1 MNKIARKIGVA
12 VIALVTIVSVSGIT
26 PVVAQ
31 TPAEALQV
39 QINTLLAQIATLQGQ
54 LGGGVTTPAPAPA
67 FNFTRNL
74 TVGSTGEDVRAL
86 QQFLNARGFTV
97 AATGPGSIGNESTR
111 FGPRTQA
118 ALARFQSANNVS
130 PARGFFGPLTRAR
143 IATVTPTPTPTP
155 TPIVT
160 VPTIR
165 LAANTPASATLPQ
178 GAQMVPVLRFTLTAG
193 TEVMTVSE
201 MRFRRAGLGHLT
213 DWPSLHLFE
222 GDIRL
227 TDFGRNILADTQEV
241 TFPGLNISIPAGQTR
256 TYTLRTNVAS
266 AGTGN
271 QGAFELVNVASNISL
286 TGLPI
291 RGNTMTIGGIPVS
304 AITLQRGLSL
314 TNPMV
319 GTQDATI
326 ASFRIQSGANAVALE
341 QVAVTIGGTI
351 RRGDVT
357 NLELYHDNTLLAR
370 TSALNAQDKA
380 VFVLSPMFEIGR
392 DLSRTLTVRADL
404 SGRVGETILASITT
418 PEDVIIIDQ
427 VLGFGT
433 GATLTDVNEPG
444 EIGNITLQGGRLTL
458 VDLGPATADV
468 AVRSSDVELIRVGL
482 TADRNLE
489 VRPGGIVLNLDGTA
503 LANTIT
509 DLRLRDAVTG
519 ATLMTG
525 VITGDAAAIDGISA
539 NNAILLSG
547 SFTLTPGV
555 TRNLIVSVD
564 IGAVATDLT
573 IEADRLTIVPANV
586 RDLATGA
593 ALVPAD
599 IVPAFVTG
607 ETMTIRTAGLTAGL
621 MGHPISTTVVTGAPN
636 VPAVGVS
643 LAAVGTDVTVRSLE
657 ARVFVNTANTF
668 ADGTSPT
675 PVVPANTV
683 VTSARLMDGATV
695 LGTGV
700 LSNIVDAAHDYGRV
714 TFTGLNLRIARGT
727 TRNLTVQISTASG
740 LAAPSRFVAVS
751 VLGTTANAI
760 DAVDAEG
767 RTVAVGAGSD
777 VNLVTFGT
785 SPTRFITV
793 ASTGTLAAA
802 ISAATPIAA
811 IVPVGTTGRA
821 DVAVTTVRY
830 TATNEPI
837 ILQDITVTPVG
848 ARTALTSVKII
859 DGARTISMPVP
870 STGNIIF
877 TDVNIEIPATGHRDI
892 VFMADLAGIGHGS
905 ASGDSVELDVN
916 VTRARGKD
924 SNAVVAG
931 GGNVAGGNI
940 LTVRQTVPTVAKL
953 TNSTT
958 LTGANDEVLRF
969 TVTANS
975 LGDVEL
981 RNLTV
986 AFNRAVT
993 GARLFEGATLI
1004 STGTGTGTTSV
1015 LFDVVPDP
1023 ERNIAAG
1030 ATRTFT
1036 VRADSGAVTTAL
1048 FASILADATGIVWGD
1063 GSGVVDINGVL
1074 VSGLPITGDTLR
1086 L

>member
-1 MNKIARKIGVA
+1 
-12 VIALVTIVSVSGIT
+12 
-26 PVVAQ
+26 
-31 TPAEALQV
+31 
-39 QINTLLAQIATLQGQ
+39 
-54 LGGGVTTPAPAPA
+54 
-67 FNFTRNL
+67 
-74 TVGSTGEDVRAL
+74 
-86 QQFLNARGFTV
+86 
-97 AATGPGSIGNESTR
+97 
-111 FGPRTQA
+111 
-118 ALARFQSANNVS
+118 
-130 PARGFFGPLTRAR
+130 
-143 IATVTPTPTPTP
+143 
-155 TPIVT
+155 
-160 VPTIR
+160 
-165 LAANTPASATLPQ
+165 
-178 GAQMVPVLRFTLTAG
+178 MVPVLRFTLTAG

-201 MRFRRAGLGHLT
+201 MRFRRTGLGQLT

-241 TFPGLNISIPAGQTR
+241 IFPGLNISIPAGQTR
-256 TYTLRTNVAS
+256 TYTLRTNVVTGAV
-266 AGTGN
+266 AGN

-643 LAAVGTDVTVRSLE
+643 LSAVGTNVTVRSLE
-657 ARVFVNTANTF
+657 AIVFVNTANTF
-668 ADGTSPT
+668 VTASEI
-675 PVVPANTV
+675 PANTV

-700 LSNIVDAAHDYGRV
+700 LSNIIDAAHDYGRV
-714 TFTGLNLRIARGT
+714 TFTGLNLAITRGT

-740 LAAPSRFVAVS
+740 ITPQHFVAVS
-751 VLGTTANAI
+751 VLGANAI
-760 DAVDAEG
+760 DAVDTEG
-767 RTVAVGAGSD
+767 RTVTVTANVNILTPAGIPPAAR
-777 VNLVTFGT
+777 V
-785 SPTRFITV
+785 ITV
-793 ASTGTLAAA
+793 ATAGTLAAA

-811 IVPVGTTGRA
+811 IVPVGNTATGRA
-821 DVAVTTVRY
+821 DVAVTTIRY

-837 ILQDITVTPVG
+837 ILQDITV
-848 ARTALTSVKII
+848 ARTANTALTSVEIV
-859 DGARTISMPVP
+859 DGTRIISMPVP
-870 STGNIIF
+870 ETGNIIF
-877 TDVNIEIPATGHRDI
+877 RDVNIEIPATGHRDI
-892 VFMADLAGIGHGS
+892 VFRADLAGIGHG
-905 ASGDSVELDVN
+905 AVSGNLVALGVG
-916 VTRARGKD
+916 VTRARGRD
-924 SNAVVAG
+924 SGTPLPVADG
-931 GGNVAGGNI
+931 FVGGAAGNITGGNA
-940 LTVRQTVPTVAKL
+940 LTIRQTVPTIAKL
-953 TNSTT
+953 SNSTV

-969 TVTANS
+969 TVSADAS
-975 LGDVEL
+975 GDVEL
-981 RNLTV
+981 RTLVV

-993 GARLFEGATLI
+993 GARLFEGATEI
-1004 STGTGTGTTSV
+1004 DAGEGTTFGEFNIV
-1015 LFDVVPDP
+1015 ARA

-1036 VRADSGAVTTAL
+1036 VRADSGAGVTTAL
-1048 FASILADATGIVWGD
+1048 FASILADTTGIVWGD
-1063 GSGVVDINGVL
+1063 GSTATNITGALIP
-1074 VSGLPITGDTLR
+1074 GLPVTGDTLR
-1086 L
+1086 I